1 MLCIYLAFS
10 AVENLITFAHV
21 SDNGDY
27 NDVIFVTRPN
37 QALFQFQSDL
47 EFLEENFQ
55 KLLESI
61 CYFSLIYFH

>member
-10 AVENLITFAHV
+10 VIANLITFAHE
-21 SDNGDY
+21 SDNVDY
-27 NDVIFVTRPN
+27 NNVIFVTRPN

-55 KLLESI
+55 KYLESF
-61 CYFSLIYFH
+61 CNFL